1 MKATFIS
8 KENNRVKF
16 TMDFTAE
23 EFEAA
28 VVKAYQDSKDKF
40 NIDGFRKGKAPRSII
55 EKHFGEGVFFED
67 AINNLFQTAY
77 PEALNELELEV
88 IDSPQADFSEI
99 GKGKPLTITI
109 DVDVYPVVEVKDY
122 KGIEVEQVDP
132 EVTDEDVDRDIE
144 AMRKRNSRMVVA
156 DRPVENG
163 DTVILDY
170 AGFVG
175 DEQFKGGTAENQEL
189 KIGSGMFIPGF
200 EEQLIG
206 VKAGESKDVVVTFP
220 EDYQTKELAGKEATF
235 KCTVHEVKFEELP
248 ELDDEFAKDVSEF
261 DTLAELRDDARTRI
275 LESAKLQC
283 ENEAKDK
290 VIAQVYEN
298 NKVEAPATMVADE
311 MDRMI
316 QELEQQMR
324 YQGLNIQQYLQ
335 FTGSTLDDF
344 RKEIKPEAEKRVATR
359 IVLRSIGDVEKVEV
373 TDEDMDKELQRMSE
387 AYNTDSENI
396 KKMLGEENLAFFRKD
411 IALTK
416 VMDMLYNEAKITMVK
431 AADIEAKK
439 AEDKPEEKSEEG
451 KDK

>member
-1 MKATFIS
+1 MKATLIS
-8 KENNRVKF
+8 KENNRAKF

-77 PEALNELELEV
+77 PEALNELDLEV

-99 GKGKPLTITI
+99 GKGKPLTVTI
-109 DVDVYPVVEVKDY
+109 DVAVYPVVEVKDY

-132 EVTDEDVDRDIE
+132 EVTEEDVDRDIE

-175 DEQFKGGTAENQEL
+175 DEQFQGGTAENQEL

-220 EDYQTKELAGKEATF
+220 EEYQAKELAGKEATF
-235 KCTVHEVKFEELP
+235 KCKVHEVKFEELP

-261 DTLAELRDDARTRI
+261 DTLAELRDDARARI
-275 LESAKLQC
+275 LESVKLQC

-298 NKVEAPATMVADE
+298 NKIEAPATMVADE

-344 RKEIKPEAEKRVATR
+344 RNEIKPEAEKRVATR
-359 IVLRSIGDVEKVEV
+359 IVLRSIGDVENVEV
-373 TDEDMDKELQRMSE
+373 TDEDLDKELQRMSE
-387 AYNTDSENI
+387 AYNTDPENI
-396 KKMLGEENLAFFRKD
+396 KKMLGEENLAFFCKD

-416 VMDMLYNEAKITMVK
+416 VMDMLYNEAKITLVK
-431 AADIEAKK
+431 AKELEAKN
-439 AEDKPEEKSEEG
+439 AEEKSEEG

>member
-1 MKATFIS
+1 MKVTFIS

-261 DTLAELRDDARTRI
+261 DTLAELRDDARVRI